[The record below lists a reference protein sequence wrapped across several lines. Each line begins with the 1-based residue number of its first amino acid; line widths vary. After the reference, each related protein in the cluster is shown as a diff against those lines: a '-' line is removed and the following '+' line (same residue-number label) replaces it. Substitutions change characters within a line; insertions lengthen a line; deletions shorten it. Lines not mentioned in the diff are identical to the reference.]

1 MAQNSRTL
9 HLKEILLRNLQTG
22 LFAPGEMIPSEHAL
36 ASTYGLTRPTVRT
49 VLAELCAMGLL
60 EKRPGVGTFVRNPSS
75 GKDSSEPVPIRIG
88 SGIVFSDSEYFS
100 RPIAAGISKSPY
112 AAYSNF
118 IHISISNS
126 KRSDFADLDALLLGY
141 LAPSQLNTVL
151 SLKKPVVQ
159 VANSLEHPQ
168 IGSVMVDNQED
179 ARRGVEYL
187 IRYGHRKIAIIGAS
201 EEGYLNLNVYDRT
214 KGWKQALTE
223 AGLPIP
229 DRKNCFPA
237 SMIEPVSRE
246 IFLDWLKNTDFD
258 AVFFTNGTAFL
269 NTYAYMLEYFGKGFY
284 DLKVLIFD
292 DLSKMNLFQDFS
304 AVFIRQPLKEFGQI
318 ALEYLHR
325 KVQNPAYPVLQKT
338 LRCSIIIK

>member
-60 EKRPGVGTFVRNPSS
+60 EKRPGVGTFVRCSAEI
-75 GKDSSEPVPIRIG
+75 DSSEPLPIRIG

-126 KRSDFADLDALLLGY
+126 KRSDFANLDALLLGY

-168 IGSVMVDNQED
+168 IGSVMVNNQED

-187 IRYGHRKIAIIGAS
+187 VRYGHRKIAIIGAS
-201 EEGYLNLNVYDRT
+201 DEAFLGLNVYDRT

-229 DRKNCFPA
+229 DRRNYFPA

-246 IFLDWLKNTDFD
+246 IFLDWLKHADFD
-258 AVFFTNGTAFL
+258 AVFFTNGIAFL

-292 DLSKMNLFQDFS
+292 DLSKMSLFQDFS

-325 KVQNPAYPVLQKT
+325 KVQDPAYPVLQKT

>member
-9 HLKEILLRNLQTG
+9 HLREMLLRNLQTG

-60 EKRPGVGTFVRNPSS
+60 EKRPGVGTFVRCSAEI
-75 GKDSSEPVPIRIG
+75 DSSEPLPIRIG

-126 KRSDFADLDALLLGY
+126 KRSDFANLDALLLGY

-168 IGSVMVDNQED
+168 IGSVMVNNQED

-201 EEGYLNLNVYDRT
+201 DEAYLGLNVYDRT

-229 DRKNCFPA
+229 DRRNSFPA

-246 IFLDWLKNTDFD
+246 IFLDWLKNADFD
-258 AVFFTNGTAFL
+258 AVFFTNGIAFL
-269 NTYAYMLEYFGKGFY
+269 NTYAYMLEHFGKAFY
-284 DLKVLIFD
+284 NLKMLIFD

-325 KVQNPAYPVLQKT
+325 KVQDPAYPVLRKI

>member
-9 HLKEILLRNLQTG
+9 HLKEMLLRNLQTG

-36 ASTYGLTRPTVRT
+36 ASTYGLTRPTVRP

-60 EKRPGVGTFVRNPSS
+60 EKRPGVGTFVRDPA
-75 GKDSSEPVPIRIG
+75 GKDSSEPLPIRIG

-126 KRSDFADLDALLLGY
+126 KRSDFANLDALLLGY

-168 IGSVMVDNQED
+168 IGTVMVNNQED

-201 EEGYLNLNVYDRT
+201 DEAYLGLNVYDRT

-229 DRKNCFPA
+229 DRRNCFPA
-237 SMIEPVSRE
+237 SMIEPVSRG
-246 IFLDWLKNTDFD
+246 IFLDWLKNADFD
-258 AVFFTNGTAFL
+258 AVFFTNGVAFL

-284 DLKVLIFD
+284 DLKMLIFD

-325 KVQNPAYPVLQKT
+325 KVQDPAYPVLQKI